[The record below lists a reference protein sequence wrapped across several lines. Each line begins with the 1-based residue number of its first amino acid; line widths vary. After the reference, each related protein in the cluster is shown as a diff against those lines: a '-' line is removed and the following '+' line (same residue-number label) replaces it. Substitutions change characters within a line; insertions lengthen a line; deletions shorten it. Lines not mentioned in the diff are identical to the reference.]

1 MSSSAASL
9 YRIFKRADGAA
20 PVRTVVVALVVLA
33 CALTAVGVIRVERQ
47 HEVLQLGY
55 RLSHGTEQVRELRE
69 ARRRLEL
76 ERATLTAP
84 DRIRRLAT
92 ELGMTTVAPDKIR
105 ILHAPREALADP
117 ARTRTP

>member
-1 MSSSAASL
+1 VMAM
-9 YRIFKRADGAA
+9 I
-20 PVRTVVVALVVLA
+20 VLA
-33 CALTAVGVIRVERQ
+33 CTLTAVALIRVGRQ

-84 DRIRRLAT
+84 DRIRKLAT
-92 ELGMTTVAPDKIR
+92 ELGMTPVAPDKIR
-105 ILHAPREALADP
+105 IIHAQREASL
-117 ARTRTP
+117 